1 MPSIQQ
7 VREALAEALDD
18 VSSVEVYPTI
28 PGNANGPAAV
38 VGFPSIGYHE
48 AMGNGLVQYEIPV
61 YVLVGRADDIE
72 AQGKLEDLVSSAGAT
87 TSLKAVVEADQ
98 TLGSVVDASIVDRF
112 EPFDVGTQSSIGYWG
127 GILHVRVWAVG
138 T

>member
-1 MPSIQQ
+1 M
-7 VREALAEALDD
+7 
-18 VSSVEVYPTI
+18 
-28 PGNANGPAAV
+28 
-38 VGFPSIGYHE
+38 
-48 AMGNGLVQYEIPV
+48 
-61 YVLVGRADDIE
+61 GRADDIE